1 MKTPSLLASL
11 ALSLFAAAPSF
22 AAEKTLRIGIEA
34 AYPPFAFKTAD
45 GAISGFDYDIGNA
58 LCAQMQ
64 VKCQWTEQEYDGL
77 IPSLK
82 VKKIDAA
89 LSSITITEDRKKSVD
104 FTHKYYFTS
113 ARLAMKVGSQVDDDF
128 ANLKGKRIGV
138 QRATTTDRYVTA
150 ELVPKGIEIVRY
162 TSNEEIFM
170 DLVAGR
176 LDGVFADTIPL
187 EQGFL
192 ETPKGQGYG
201 FVGPELKDPK
211 YVGEGAGIAVRKGNT
226 ELVAQLNAAIDA
238 IRANGEYQKIQ
249 AKYFKSDIYG
259 D

>member
-1 MKTPSLLASL
+1 MKTPSLLAAL
-11 ALSLFAAAPSF
+11 ALSLLAANPSF
-22 AAEKTLRIGIEA
+22 AAEKPLRIGIEA
-34 AYPPFAFKTAD
+34 AYPPFAFKTAE
-45 GAISGFDYDIGNA
+45 GTISGFDYDIGNA
-58 LCAQMQ
+58 LCTQMQ
-64 VKCQWTEQEYDGL
+64 VKCQWVEQEYDGL

-89 LSSITITEDRKKSVD
+89 LSSITITEERRKSVD

-113 ARLAMKVGSQVDDDF
+113 ARLAMKEGSQVD
-128 ANLKGKRIGV
+128 AEYASLKGKRIGV

-150 ELVPKGIEIVRY
+150 VLVPKGVEIVRY

-187 EQGFL
+187 QLGFL
-192 ETPKGQGYG
+192 ETPKGQGYA

-226 ELVAQLNAAIDA
+226 QLVGELNQAIDA

>member
-1 MKTPSLLASL
+1 MNKFTLISGL
-11 ALSLFAAAPSF
+11 ALSLMASSSLF

-34 AYPPFAFKTAD
+34 AYPPFAFKTPE
-45 GAISGFDYDIGNA
+45 GKISGFDYDIGNA

-89 LSSITITEDRKKSVD
+89 LSSITITEERKRSVD

-113 ARLAMKVGSQVDDDF
+113 ARLAMKEGSQVDEQF
-128 ANLKGKRIGV
+128 ASLKGKRIGV
-138 QRATTTDRYVTA
+138 QRATTTDRYVTEVLA
-150 ELVPKGIEIVRY
+150 PKGIEVVRY

-170 DLVAGR
+170 DLVSGR

-192 ETPKGQGYG
+192 NTEKGKGYA
-201 FVGPELKDPK
+201 FVGPELKDPS

-226 ELVAQLNAAIDA
+226 QLVTELNQAIDA

>member
-1 MKTPSLLASL
+1 MKKLTLIGGL
-11 ALSLFAAAPSF
+11 ALSLLACSSLF

-34 AYPPFAFKTAD
+34 AYPPFAFKTEE
-45 GAISGFDYDIGNA
+45 GKISGFDYDIGNA

-64 VKCQWTEQEYDGL
+64 VKCEWIEGEFDGL

-89 LSSITITEDRKKSVD
+89 LSSMTITAERKNSVD

-113 ARLAMKVGSQVDDDF
+113 SRLVMKEGAVVDDQY
-128 ANLKGKRIGV
+128 ASLKGKRIGV
-138 QRATTTDRYVTA
+138 QRATTTDRYATEVF
-150 ELVPKGIEIVRY
+150 VPKGIEVVRY
-162 TSNEEIFM
+162 TSNEEIYM
-170 DLVAGR
+170 DLASGR
-176 LDGVFADTIPL
+176 LDAVFADTIPL

-192 ETPKGQGYG
+192 MTPKGKGYA

-226 ELVAQLNAAIDA
+226 ELVSQLNKAIDD
-238 IRANGEYQKIQ
+238 IRASGEYQKIES
-249 AKYFKSDIYG
+249 KYFKSDIYG

>member
-1 MKTPSLLASL
+1 MKKFTLISGLALSLLAST
-11 ALSLFAAAPSF
+11 SLI
-22 AAEKTLRIGIEA
+22 AAEKTLRLGIEA
-34 AYPPFAFKTAD
+34 AYPPFAFKTPEGKIA
-45 GAISGFDYDIGNA
+45 GFDYDIGNA

-64 VKCQWTEQEYDGL
+64 VKCVWTEQEFDGL

-89 LSSITITEDRKKSVD
+89 LSSITITEERKKSVD

-113 ARLAMKVGSQVDDDF
+113 ARLAMKKGAVVDNDY

-138 QRATTTDRYVTA
+138 QRATTTDRYVT
-150 ELVPKGIEIVRY
+150 EVLVPKGIEAVRY
-162 TSNEEIFM
+162 SSNEEIFM
-170 DLVAGR
+170 DLASGR

-192 ETPKGQGYG
+192 ETPRGQDFA
-201 FVGPELKDPK
+201 FVGPELKDPH
-211 YVGEGAGIAVRKGNT
+211 YVGEGSGIAVRKGNT
-226 ELVAQLNAAIDA
+226 ELVGQLNKAIDD